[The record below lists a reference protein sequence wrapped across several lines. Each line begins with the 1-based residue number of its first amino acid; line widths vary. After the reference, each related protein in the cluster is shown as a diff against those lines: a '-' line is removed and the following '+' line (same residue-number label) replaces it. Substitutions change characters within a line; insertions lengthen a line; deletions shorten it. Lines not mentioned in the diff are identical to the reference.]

1 MAKLLV
7 VVLLLSLLI
16 YAATAWDAE
25 SFFNFKSC
33 PPNQCSKHG
42 PKVRFPLRLA
52 SQSPS
57 CGTPLMELS
66 CSGQDTILYHPV
78 LGSCKVTAISYKHA
92 AMSIILLVDSTPHC
106 PLQKLISTN
115 LSTDVYK
122 PQKLE
127 AASLPDCKVV
137 SNGIQ
142 APSTFKETENGVI
155 GVDELVF
162 TWYSSDITRD
172 CQKCENEGK
181 HCGFSSQRGRAF
193 CNYGIFSF

>member
-42 PKVRFPLRLA
+42 PK
-52 SQSPS
+52 
-57 CGTPLMELS
+57 
-66 CSGQDTILYHPV
+66 DTILYHPV

-127 AASLPDCKVV
+127 AASLVSCSRDLPRDQHGVV
-137 SNGIQ
+137 GPITCLSNNASQWYLIHPYAYCLFFSQ
-142 APSTFKETENGVI
+142 TAKL
-155 GVDELVF
+155 LVMA
-162 TWYSSDITRD
+162 SRHPQLLRK
-172 CQKCENEGK
+172 QKME
-181 HCGFSSQRGRAF
+181 
-193 CNYGIFSF
+193 

>member
-127 AASLPDCKVV
+127 AASLVSCSRDLPRDQHGVV
-137 SNGIQ
+137 GPITCLSNNASQWYLIHPYAYCLFFSQ
-142 APSTFKETENGVI
+142 TAKL
-155 GVDELVF
+155 LVKA
-162 TWYSSDITRD
+162 SRHPQLLRK
-172 CQKCENEGK
+172 QKME
-181 HCGFSSQRGRAF
+181 
-193 CNYGIFSF
+193 